1 MEIGSEKPPRTT
13 RRSGGTFAADV
24 APDAVL
30 RSRPEG
36 SGRRMLSRVA
46 GVSSASIS
54 VSVAFN
60 QCDTIVVSVER
71 SDINRTAIGVI
82 RYSGPLAMNLG
93 VS

>member
-24 APDAVL
+24 VL

-71 SDINRTAIGVI
+71 NDINRTAIGVI